1 MSAID
6 DLLATDTSKP
16 QEADV
21 ATAIKLLATNKDL
34 RIFLTSICKYSK
46 ADWAALVR
54 RCKLLYSVAQQS
66 LLVRDD
72 KKLMHELV
80 KYPHIAVFADRIANE

>member
-1 MSAID
+1 MSAIEE
-6 DLLATDTSKP
+6 LLSSDSNKP
-16 QEADV
+16 AEVDV
-21 ATAIKLLATNKDL
+21 AAAIRLLATNKDL
-34 RIFLTSICKYSK
+34 RIFLTAICRYSK

-72 KKLMHELV
+72 KKLMQELI